1 MDIQK
6 ILLQNKIFKIST
18 GVIGVIAI
26 ASIATSVILFQQNQ
40 KLKNPNLAAQE
51 EVTQAVKAIGAY
63 MLLPNETPT
72 IATISDP
79 SKLKDQA
86 FFAEAR
92 AGDKVL
98 IYAQA
103 HKAILW
109 RPSINKVI
117 EVAPLNST
125 TTP

>member
-18 GVIGVIAI
+18 GVIGIIAI
-26 ASIATSVILFQQNQ
+26 ASIATSVIFFQQNQ
-40 KLKNPNLAAQE
+40 KLKNPNAAAQE
-51 EVTQAVKAIGAY
+51 EVRQAVRAISAY
-63 MLLPNETPT
+63 MVLPNETPT

-79 SKLKDQA
+79 TKLKDQA

-98 IYAQA
+98 IYAQV